1 MKPRVYLKKIVAED
15 FEAFYSMAGNEKV
28 MKMITGKAQTRAE
41 ARIKFNSLLA
51 NNRWKES
58 LGSFMVFARSD
69 SRLLG
74 FAKLE
79 IKDQNQQEAELG
91 YSLLPEFWGRGYGR
105 EIAEHLMHLALQEPD
120 LDRVYAITDP
130 DNIASRK
137 ILLHLGF
144 VSEKKGEMD
153 GLPSEIFGRSLG

>member
-1 MKPRVYLKKIVAED
+1 MED
-15 FEAFYSMAGNEKV
+15 VK
-28 MKMITGKAQTRAE
+28 
-41 ARIKFNSLLA
+41 
-51 NNRWKES
+51 
-58 LGSFMVFARSD
+58 VFARSD

-105 EIAEHLMHLALQEPD
+105 EITEHLMHLALQEPD